1 MSRHLSLFTGQLAAM
16 LKGGLPLTS
25 ALNHLS
31 TYPHRGYAKTAKK
44 AQAGLEAGKPFFSL
58 LAPTLFPALCR
69 RIIQVGEEN
78 DSLIPA
84 LELLQHH
91 YKRREEF
98 SKRMA
103 RALFY
108 PCLLLAVALFGGL
121 FALWQVVPTF
131 QRLYRTMAVEVPP
144 ATARVFAI
152 SSHLTPQGFLIT
164 LVISAA
170 IIITLIFRGKSL
182 PWKVASRITILGD
195 LGCFYFCQV
204 TLMTI
209 LVGNNLE
216 KALALTAETFPQG
229 PAKAA
234 HGGLV
239 QGIPLHQAISC
250 PPLLS
255 SFLAQGEAVGELPQA
270 LERAAEY
277 YRQRSEENLEN
288 IHRYAEPITVMLVG
302 MVILVMLLVLMM
314 PMLQLA
320 AVL

>member
-1 MSRHLSLFTGQLAAM
+1 MSRHLSVFTGQLAAM
-16 LKGGLPLTS
+16 LKGGLPLAA

-31 TYPHRGYAKTAKK
+31 AYPHLGFAKTAHK
-44 AQAGLEAGKPFFSL
+44 AQVGLEAGKPFFSL
-58 LAPTLFPALCR
+58 LEPKLFPALCR

-98 SKRMA
+98 SKRLA

-108 PCLLLAVALFGGL
+108 PCLLLAVAIIGGL

-131 QRLYRTMAVEVPP
+131 ERLYRTMAVEVPP
-144 ATARVFAI
+144 ATAMVFAI
-152 SSHLTPQGFLIT
+152 SKQVTPQAFLIAA
-164 LVISAA
+164 LIFAA

-182 PWKVASRITILGD
+182 PWPVASRITLLGD

-209 LVGNNLE
+209 QVGNNLE
-216 KALALTAETFPQG
+216 KALALTAETFPHG
-229 PAKAA
+229 PARVA
-234 HGGLV
+234 HQGLV
-239 QGIPLHQAISC
+239 QGKPLYQAIAS
-250 PPLLS
+250 PPLLA

-288 IHRYAEPITVMLVG
+288 IHRYAEPVTVLAVG
-302 MVILVMLLVLMM
+302 VVILVMLLVLMM